1 MKWLIFIIV
10 IFVAHVAH
18 AGCYAD
24 YKAKQENPLKLHY
37 GIMKLGD
44 GKCSASA
51 TEETVAARLLPHGW
65 ILLNLVTGCRELPAL
80 QQKENAGENFLRY

>member
-10 IFVAHVAH
+10 IFVAQVAH

-51 TEETVAARLLPHGW
+51 TEDIVAARLLPHGW
-65 ILLNLVTGCRELPAL
+65 ILLNLVTVFREPPTL

>member
-10 IFVAHVAH
+10 IFVAQVAH

-44 GKCSASA
+44 GKCSA

-65 ILLNLVTGCRELPAL
+65 ILLNLVTVFREPPTL